1 MFDLQKFVEDCR
13 DLLTD
18 AKPTEGIK
26 ELIREAISDPDG
38 VKNAFENAEALER
51 QGPITFAFR
60 DFELSIADVT
70 TPSGLRS
77 PAHNH
82 KMWAVIGVYEG
93 QEHNRFFQYEGDR
106 LIEEGERL
114 LKHGDIAVLHPE
126 AIHAIYN
133 PLPTSSSAIHVY
145 GGDLV
150 NRPDRSMWNPQTIDR
165 EDYEIT
171 QLIKYV
177 NEMSSPI

>member
-1 MFDLQKFVEDCR
+1 M
-13 DLLTD
+13 
-18 AKPTEGIK
+18 
-26 ELIREAISDPDG
+26 
-38 VKNAFENAEALER
+38 
-51 QGPITFAFR
+51 
-60 DFELSIADVT
+60 
-70 TPSGLRS
+70 
-77 PAHNH
+77 
-82 KMWAVIGVYEG
+82 
-93 QEHNRFFQYEGDR
+93 
-106 LIEEGERL
+106 

-126 AIHAIYN
+126 AIHAIFN